1 MMIRLLPFCLLLLVA
16 GVPGLAQEN
25 TDDWLRLLRQTIE
38 QSDTYDAEKL
48 ARIERIHRQSAP
60 GRKDD
65 LFDRYLHLYEEY
77 ASFNCDSAFAYAEKL
92 QQVARQANN
101 RPRVA
106 YAGVKLSFVLLSS
119 GRFKEAF
126 DSLRAVNLSQLS
138 TGHRAEYYTLMAR
151 CYYDLADYN
160 LDRVYTPIYNEKA
173 KSYLDSA
180 LVLFP
185 DTSYQYTYYRGLQQI
200 RTQNLNEAAVS
211 LKKLLARPGLTHHQV
226 AVTASTLSDVY
237 IRKTYTD
244 SAVSLLARAAI
255 ADIRSATK
263 ETAAVFHLATLLFR
277 QGDVKNASTF
287 IQKAAA
293 DARYYGS
300 RQRKAQFG
308 SILPL
313 IESQKINQVENQRN
327 KILTYAVIVTL
338 FFVLLISLTT
348 IIVRQVRK
356 LKTQQDI
363 INKKNLSLQ
372 NLLKDKDGLLKE
384 KDGLLTEKEWLLK
397 EIHHRVKNNL
407 QVVMSLLNSQAAS
420 LEDQAASQADQAA
433 LLAIQESQHRVQ
445 VMALIHQKLYQSEQV
460 DRVDMPAYLLEVV
473 SYLCDSYSLPGSI
486 RFGLDVDEI
495 EMDVT
500 LAVPLGL
507 IINEALIN
515 AFKYAFPGGRSGRV
529 TLSLH
534 RLAESTYELSISDD
548 GVGLPAGYD
557 PAQSRSLGM
566 TLLHGFSQQL
576 GGELTITSRQG
587 LHISLVF
594 EEEQFAKVYS

>member
-1 MMIRLLPFCLLLLVA
+1 MTRILPVCLLLIVA
-16 GVPGLAQEN
+16 GIPGFAQE
-25 TDDWLRLLRQTIE
+25 TAEDWLQLLRQTIE
-38 QSDTYDAEKL
+38 QSSKYDTEKL
-48 ARIERIHRQSAP
+48 ARIEGLHRLSAP
-60 GRKDD
+60 SQEVDS
-65 LFDRYLHLYEEY
+65 FPRYLKLYEEY

-92 QQVARQANN
+92 QQMARQANS
-101 RPRVA
+101 PSRVA
-106 YAGVKLSFVLLSS
+106 YASMKLGFVLLSS

-126 DSLRAVNLSQLS
+126 DTLRVVNLSPLS
-138 TGHRAEYYTLMAR
+138 TLQKAEYYTLMAR

-160 LDRVYTPIYNEKA
+160 LDQVYAPLYNEKA
-173 KSYLDSA
+173 TSYLDSA

-200 RTQNLNEAAVS
+200 RTQNLNEAASS
-211 LKKLLARPGLTHHQV
+211 LKKLLARPGLTQHQV

-237 IRKTYTD
+237 IRKTQTD
-244 SAVSLLARAAI
+244 SAVALLARAAI
-255 ADIRSATK
+255 ADIQSATK
-263 ETAAVFHLATLLFR
+263 ETAAIFHLATLLFR

-287 IQKAAA
+287 IQKSAD
-293 DARYYGS
+293 DARFYGS
-300 RQRKAQFG
+300 RQRKVQFG

-313 IESQKINQVENQRN
+313 IESQKINQVESERN
-327 KILTYAVIVTL
+327 KIFTYAVIVTL

-348 IIVRQVRK
+348 IIVRQVRQ

-363 INKKNLSLQ
+363 IYKKNFSLQ
-372 NLLKDKDGLLKE
+372 HLLKEKDGLLKE

-420 LEDQAASQADQAA
+420 LEDQAATLADNSA
-433 LLAIQESQHRVQ
+433 LSAIQESQHRVQ

-460 DRVDMPAYLLEVV
+460 DRVEMRSYIQEVV
-473 SYLCDSYSLPGSI
+473 SYLCDSYSLPGSV

-495 EMDVT
+495 ELDVT

-515 AFKYAFPGGRSGRV
+515 AFKYAFPGGRSGVV

-534 RLAESTYELSISDD
+534 RLADATYELAIADN

-557 PAQSRSLGM
+557 PSRSRSLGM
-566 TLLHGFSQQL
+566 TLLHGFSHQL

-587 LHISLVF
+587 LRIGLVF
-594 EEEQFAKVYS
+594 EEEQLAKVYA

>member
-1 MMIRLLPFCLLLLVA
+1 MMTRLLPFCLLMIVA
-16 GVPGLAQEN
+16 GMPGFAQEK
-25 TDDWLRLLRQTIE
+25 TDDWLGLLRQTIE
-38 QSDTYDAEKL
+38 QSQMYDAEKL
-48 ARIERIHRQSAP
+48 ARIERLHRQTDRDGAP
-60 GRKDD
+60 DA
-65 LFDRYLHLYEEY
+65 FDRYLRLYEEY
-77 ASFNCDSAFAYAEKL
+77 ASFNCDSAFGYAEKL
-92 QQVARQANN
+92 QQVARQAKD
-101 RPRVA
+101 RPGVA
-106 YAGVKLSFVLLSS
+106 YAGMKLGFVLLSS

-126 DSLRAVNLSQLS
+126 DTLRVVDFNQLS
-138 TGHRAEYYTLMAR
+138 TGHKAEYYTLMAR

-160 LDRVYTPIYNEKA
+160 LDQVYAPVYNEKA
-173 KSYLDSA
+173 TSYLDSA

-185 DTSYQYTYYRGLQQI
+185 DTSYQYTYYLGLQQI
-200 RTQNLNEAAVS
+200 RTQNLNAAASS
-211 LKKLLARPGLTHHQV
+211 LKKLLARPELTLHQV

-237 IRKTYTD
+237 IRKTQTD
-244 SAVSLLARAAI
+244 TAIGLLAQAAI
-255 ADIRSATK
+255 ADIQSATK
-263 ETAAVFHLATLLFR
+263 ETAAIFHLATLLFR

-287 IQKAAA
+287 IQKSAD

-313 IESQKINQVENQRN
+313 IESQKINQVESERN
-327 KILTYAVIVTL
+327 KIFTYAVIVTL

-363 INKKNLSLQ
+363 ISKKNSSLQ
-372 NLLKDKDGLLKE
+372 HLLKE

-420 LEDQAASQADQAA
+420 LEDQTATLADKTA
-433 LLAIQESQHRVQ
+433 LSAIQESQHRVQ

-460 DRVDMPAYLLEVV
+460 DRVEMPSYIREVV
-473 SYLCDSYSLPGSI
+473 SYLCDSYSPAGSV
-486 RFGLDVDEI
+486 RFGLDVDDI
-495 EMDVT
+495 ELDVT

-529 TLSLH
+529 DLTFH
-534 RLAESTYELSISDD
+534 RLADATYELAISDD

-557 PAQSRSLGM
+557 PSRSRSLGM
-566 TLLHGFSQQL
+566 TLLHGFSRQL
-576 GGELTITSRQG
+576 GGELSITSRQG
-587 LHISLVF
+587 LCISLVF
-594 EEEQFAKVYS
+594 EEEQLAKVYD